1 MMHMELLRMIWWLVL
16 IRGITLLFFGILAVA
31 WPGITLVVLS
41 YIFAFY
47 ILWTGVVNTVHG
59 IVSVEHRRAWFLSL
73 ILGLLQIGVS
83 IYVLSNPLLTLATF
97 ILLAGVT
104 FFLQGVLEIAVAF
117 MDKDTGSRVLDTI
130 GGVLAIIA
138 GLFILRYPIAGGLA
152 FTWVMGVYGI
162 VVGAFV
168 IAAALNIHTVI
179 EKALQGKGKG
189 RLAM

>member
-1 MMHMELLRMIWWLVL
+1 MKHMELLRMIWWLVL
-16 IRGITLLFFGILAVA
+16 VRGIALLFFGILAVA

-47 ILWTGVVNTVHG
+47 ILWTGVVNIVHG
-59 IVSVEHRRAWFLSL
+59 TVSVAHRRAWFLSL

-97 ILLAGVT
+97 ILLAGFT

-117 MDKDTGSRVLDTI
+117 MDKDTGSKVLDTI
-130 GGVLAIIA
+130 GGVLGIIA
-138 GLFILRYPIAGGLA
+138 GLFVLRYPIAGGLA
-152 FTWVMGVYGI
+152 FTWIMGVYGI
-162 VVGAFV
+162 FVGALV
-168 IAAALNIHTVI
+168 IAAALNIHTLF
-179 EKALQGKGKG
+179 EEALQGKGKG